1 MRTVLVLIIKFI
13 LVTAVLYIVNDLFYG
28 WSLTVIVITSTVVTL
43 ISFFL
48 GDLYILPA
56 TNNTF
61 ATISDFVMNFLTIWI
76 MGHALIDEPISI
88 VQESFI
94 STVIITAAE
103 FLLHR
108 YLVNNVF
115 GGVPRTRKE
124 SPV

>member
-1 MRTVLVLIIKFI
+1 MRTILALIIKFI
-13 LVTAVLYIVNDLFYG
+13 LVTAVLYIVNGLFYG
-28 WSLTVIVITSTVVTL
+28 WSLTDIVITSTMVTL

-56 TNNTF
+56 TSNAF

-94 STVIITAAE
+94 STIIITAVE
-103 FLLHR
+103 WLFHK
-108 YLVNNVF
+108 YLVKNVF
-115 GGVPRTRKE
+115 GGIPRTRKE